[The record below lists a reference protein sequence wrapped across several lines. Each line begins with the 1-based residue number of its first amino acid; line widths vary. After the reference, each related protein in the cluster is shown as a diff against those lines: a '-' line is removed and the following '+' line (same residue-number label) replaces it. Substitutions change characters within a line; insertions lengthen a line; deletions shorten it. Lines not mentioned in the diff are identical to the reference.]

1 MQSIV
6 WNPWHG
12 CTKYSP
18 GCEYCYVYRR
28 DGSVGRDASE
38 VTKNKTF
45 GALVETK
52 KNGGYKIPSGT
63 HVYACMTSDFF
74 LDKADIWR
82 ADVWKMIK
90 QRSDLKFTIITKRI
104 LRFEECIPD
113 DWGGGYDNV
122 CVVCTVENQNECD
135 KRLPVF
141 MKLPIKHK
149 QITCEPLL
157 GKIDLSRY
165 LDSTLGGV
173 VVGGESGNNAR
184 ICDYSWVLDIR
195 KQCIDANVGFYFK
208 QTGAKFLKD
217 GKIYNV
223 PRSLQHIQAKR
234 ADINTVPDM
243 GCRDG
248 KDGDLL
254 REE

>member
-1 MQSIV
+1 
-6 WNPWHG
+6 
-12 CTKYSP
+12 
-18 GCEYCYVYRR
+18 
-28 DGSVGRDASE
+28 
-38 VTKNKTF
+38 
-45 GALVETK
+45 
-52 KNGGYKIPSGT
+52 
-63 HVYACMTSDFF
+63 MTSDFF

-104 LRFEECIPD
+104 LRFKECIPD

-243 GCRDG
+243 GCHDG